1 MSVAG
6 TLTDWALSLE
16 GLPEEARAVAISHLY
31 DGFGDALGGLSS
43 KSAVPATAVAE
54 IYASKTGESPLL
66 GRGSKVSAPFAALS
80 FGALIH
86 HLDFDDTHAGGLV
99 HATSVSLPA
108 AIAVGAL
115 VGASWNDIVT
125 ASTIGLE
132 TVTRVAMGSSH
143 GFHARGIHATH
154 ACGTIASALVSAKL
168 LGLSREETIN
178 AIGIAASASGGLLE
192 FLNTGSS
199 TKQLHPGTASMN
211 GVVAA
216 LLARAGGTG
225 PESAIEGRYG
235 IYATL
240 SDREVELDLV
250 TSDLG
255 TRWEATQ
262 ITIKPYPACQLS
274 HASLDAVQSVMTG
287 YGALSPD
294 DVEKI
299 DVWVHPDSS
308 TIVCEPIE
316 EKLAPRTPYDAKF
329 SLPWSIAALI
339 IDGVIT
345 VETYSLQSIA
355 RPDVEKLARK
365 VAINLT
371 PTDGAAADAAGK
383 TRISLKSGASLN
395 GGVNASAGGPKNRL
409 TREALITKF
418 AGNAKTSVKEASKF
432 YDLLEAPST
441 SLADVVK
448 SFELL
453 AKGA

>member
-16 GLPEEARAVAISHLY
+16 TLPDDVRTVAISHLY
-31 DGFGDALGGLSS
+31 DGFGDALGALYSRT
-43 KSAVPATAVAE
+43 KVPATAVAE
-54 IYASKTGESPLL
+54 IYASKGGESPLL
-66 GRGSKVSAPFAALS
+66 GRGSRVSAPFAALS

-108 AIAVGAL
+108 AIAI
-115 VGASWNDIVT
+115 GASVDASWDDIVT
-125 ASTIGLE
+125 AATIGLE
-132 TVTRVAMGSSH
+132 TVTRIAMGSSH

-154 ACGTIASALVSAKL
+154 ACGTVAAALVAAKL

-178 AIGIAASASGGLLE
+178 SIGIAGSASGGLLE

-199 TKQLHPGTASMN
+199 TKQLHPGTASRY
-211 GVVAA
+211 GVIAA
-216 LLARAGGTG
+216 LLAGAGGTG

-240 SDREVELDLV
+240 SAREVELDLV

-255 TRWEATQ
+255 SRWEATQ

-274 HASLDAVQSVMTG
+274 HVSLDAVASIMVG
-287 YGALSPD
+287 YGAMAAGD
-294 DVEKI
+294 IEKI
-299 DVWVHPDSS
+299 EVWVHPDSS
-308 TIVCEPIE
+308 AIVCEPIE
-316 EKLAPRTPYDAKF
+316 EKLTPRTPYDAKF

-339 IDGVIT
+339 IDGAIT
-345 VETYSLQSIA
+345 VETYSIESIH
-355 RPDVEKLARK
+355 RPEVAALAQK

-371 PTDGAAADAAGK
+371 PAEGAAADASGK
-383 TRISLKSGASLN
+383 TRISLRSGASLN
-395 GGVNASAGGPKNRL
+395 GGVNASAGGPRNRL
-409 TREALITKF
+409 TRQALINKF
-418 AGNAKTSVKEASKF
+418 AGNAQCTPKKAAEF
-432 YDLLEAPST
+432 YDVLESPEAT
-441 SLADVVK
+441 LVQVVK
-448 SFELL
+448 AFEVL

>member
-16 GLPEEARAVAISHLY
+16 TLPDDVRTVAISHLY
-31 DGFGDALGGLSS
+31 DGFGDALGGLYSRTQ
-43 KSAVPATAVAE
+43 VPATAVAE
-54 IYASKTGESPLL
+54 IYASKSGESPLL
-66 GRGSKVSAPFAALS
+66 GRGSRVSAPFAALS
-80 FGALIH
+80 LGALIH

-108 AIAVGAL
+108 AIAVGAS
-115 VGASWNDIVT
+115 VDASWDDIVR
-125 ASTIGLE
+125 AATIGLE
-132 TVTRVAMGSSH
+132 TVTRIAMGSSH

-154 ACGTIASALVSAKL
+154 ACGTIAAALVAAKL

-178 AIGIAASASGGLLE
+178 AIGIAGSASGGLLE

-211 GVVAA
+211 GVIAA

-240 SDREVELDLV
+240 SAREVELDLV

-255 TRWEATQ
+255 SRWEATQ

-274 HASLDAVQSVMTG
+274 HVSLDAVASIMVG
-287 YGALSPD
+287 YGAMAASD
-294 DVEKI
+294 IEKI
-299 DVWVHPDSS
+299 EVWVHPDSS
-308 TIVCEPIE
+308 AIVCEPIE
-316 EKLAPRTPYDAKF
+316 EKLNPRTPYDAKF

-339 IDGVIT
+339 IDGAIT
-345 VETYSLQSIA
+345 VDTYSIESIH
-355 RPDVEKLARK
+355 RPEVAALAQK

-371 PTDGAAADAAGK
+371 PAEGAAADASGK

-395 GGVNASAGGPKNRL
+395 GGVNASAGGPRNRL
-409 TREALITKF
+409 ARQALINKF
-418 AGNAKTSVKEASKF
+418 AGNAQCTPKKAAEF
-432 YDLLEAPST
+432 YDVLESPEAT
-441 SLADVVK
+441 LVQVVK
-448 SFELL
+448 AFEVL